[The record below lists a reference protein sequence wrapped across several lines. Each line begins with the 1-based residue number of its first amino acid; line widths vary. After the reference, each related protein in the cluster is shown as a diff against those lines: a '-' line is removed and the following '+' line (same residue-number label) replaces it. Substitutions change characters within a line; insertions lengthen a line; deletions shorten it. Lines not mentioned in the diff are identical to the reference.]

1 MEATVSG
8 KCHVSKQLCEDRRFI
23 GSKVVHRVDVLPAL
37 KDGASTAV
45 FPSPIEGS
53 GTTWV

>member
-1 MEATVSG
+1 MNSMNPIVEPPSSRSSTEM
-8 KCHVSKQLCEDRRFI
+8 KENHN
-23 GSKVVHRVDVLPAL
+23 VDVLPAL

-53 GTTWV
+53 GST

>member
-1 MEATVSG
+1 MG
-8 KCHVSKQLCEDRRFI
+8 SKQ
-23 GSKVVHRVDVLPAL
+23 GNAQVDVLPAL